1 MVRMKDVV
9 AVVALVALS
18 PNVPQSVSRIP
29 ECDSAISRC
38 FFHIVCR
45 PSTHHLLHLVLNPG
59 KQPKAAKRE
68 GELAGLQFLENG
80 LSVSSLAPPTGIFR
94 GNLDSKQF

>member
-18 PNVPQSVSRIP
+18 PHVPQSVSRIP
-29 ECDSAISRC
+29 ECDSAINRC

-45 PSTHHLLHLVLNPG
+45 PSTHHLLHLVLNRG